1 MAKHYILF
9 FTLLCFSKGFSQNAQ
24 ELIDNLKKELNT
36 NPDAKRTAS
45 IYSDLTWYYSKV
57 STDSALLYGGKAIQ
71 ESVKLTDSTLLAQVY
86 SDIGAVYFM
95 KGDFQNSKKNYL
107 SAYKIRKLRND
118 YRGLAKINNN
128 LANIY
133 EKTEQYKP
141 AMASF
146 LEALNY
152 FESTKDE
159 KNTSITKGNIGLIL
173 LKLKNYPKALQYIND
188 VVMYQEK
195 NNFTDELCVS
205 CLNLGNVYLQMNDT
219 LNALNYY
226 NKSVKACTAVGNQKG
241 ISSGFNNIATIK
253 TQQKKSKD
261 ALTLYEKSKKAREAL
276 NSNLDKANFDFNLAA
291 EYIAEKKY
299 AAAKSLLLST
309 KKVYQEEKF
318 NDKLQVNYNSLIIV
332 YANLKQPD
340 SVGFYV
346 NKLASL
352 NEQLLVDN
360 TVKQTAELETK
371 YQTEK
376 KEKLLQ
382 KSKAEIA
389 TRELEIKNKNTQFL
403 ILGLISLALLII
415 IYLVYRQQRLKN
427 KQQEQEFELKSA
439 ISKIETQNKLQEQRL
454 QISRD
459 LHDNIGS
466 QLTFIISS
474 VDNIKYAFEIQ
485 NSKLDT
491 KLSSIS
497 NFAKSTIVELRDT
510 IWAMNS
516 SEISLEDLQTRIHNF
531 IDKAKEAKEN
541 IQFSFHIEDNLKDEK
556 FSSIEGMNIYR
567 TIQEAINNSIKY
579 AEANRIKIDI
589 KSENEAMI
597 ITIQDDGKG
606 FDSDKIE
613 LGNGTNNMKKRIH
626 DIKGEIEFKT
636 NPKTGTEIIIKVK
649 DKRAV

>member
-9 FTLLCFSKGFSQNAQ
+9 FALLFFSFGSAQNAQ
-24 ELIDNLKKELNT
+24 ELIDNLKKELKN
-36 NPDAKRTAS
+36 NPDAKRTAV

-57 STDSALLYGGKAIQ
+57 STDSALNYGGKAIQ
-71 ESVKLTDSTLLAQVY
+71 ESIKLADSTLQAQVY
-86 SDIGAVYFM
+86 SDIGAVYFI
-95 KGDFQNSKKNYL
+95 KGDFQNSKTNYL
-107 SAYKIRKLRND
+107 KAYKIRKLRND
-118 YRGLAKINNN
+118 TRGLAKINNN

-159 KNTSITKGNIGLIL
+159 KNSSITKGNIGLIL
-173 LKLKNYPKALQYIND
+173 LKLKNYPKALQYISA
-188 VVMYQEK
+188 VVKYQEK
-195 NNFTDELCVS
+195 NNFTEELCVS

-226 NKSVKACTAVGNQKG
+226 NKSVKACTAVGNKKG

-261 ALTLYEKSKKAREAL
+261 ALAFYLKSKEERESL
-276 NSNLDKANFDFNLAA
+276 NSNLDKANFDLNLAK
-291 EYIAEKKY
+291 EFMIAKKFID
-299 AAAKSLLLST
+299 AKKLLLST
-309 KKVYQEEKF
+309 KKVYEKGSL
-318 NDKLQVNYNSLIIV
+318 NDKLQFNYSSLIIV
-332 YANLKQPD
+332 CSNLNQSD
-340 SVGFYV
+340 SVSFYV
-346 NKLASL
+346 NKLAIL
-352 NEQLLVDN
+352 NEQLLINN
-360 TVKQTAELETK
+360 TNKQTAELETK

-389 TRELEIKNKNTQFL
+389 IGDLEIKRKETQFL

-485 NSKLDT
+485 NTKLDT
-491 KLSSIS
+491 KISSIS
-497 NFAKSTIVELRDT
+497 NFAKSTIIELRDT

-531 IDKAKEAKEN
+531 IDKAKEAKEE
-541 IQFSFHIEDNLKDEK
+541 IQFSFQIEDNLKENK

-579 AEANRIKIDI
+579 AEASSIKIDI
-589 KSENEAMI
+589 KSESDAMI
-597 ITIQDDGKG
+597 ITIKDDGKG
-606 FDSDKIE
+606 FDADKIE
-613 LGNGTNNMKKRIH
+613 LGNGINNMKKRIQ
-626 DIKGEIEFKT
+626 DIKGEIEFIT
-636 NPKTGTEIIIKVK
+636 NAKTGTEIIVKVK
-649 DKRAV
+649 DKTA

>member
-9 FTLLCFSKGFSQNAQ
+9 FALLFFSFGSAQNAQ
-24 ELIDNLKKELNT
+24 ELIDNLKKELKN
-36 NPDAKRTAS
+36 NPDAKRTAV

-57 STDSALLYGGKAIQ
+57 STDSALNYGGKAIQ
-71 ESVKLTDSTLLAQVY
+71 ESIKLADSTLQAQVY
-86 SDIGAVYFM
+86 SDIGAVYFI
-95 KGDFQNSKKNYL
+95 KGDFQNSKTNYL
-107 SAYKIRKLRND
+107 KAYKIRKLRND
-118 YRGLAKINNN
+118 TRGLAKINNN

-146 LEALNY
+146 LEALHY

-159 KNTSITKGNIGLIL
+159 KNSSITKGNIGLIL
-173 LKLKNYPKALQYIND
+173 LKLKNYPKALQYISA
-188 VVMYQEK
+188 VVKYQEK
-195 NNFTDELCVS
+195 NNFTEELCVS

-226 NKSVKACTAVGNQKG
+226 NKSVKACTTVGNKKG

-261 ALTLYEKSKKAREAL
+261 ALAFYLKSKEERESL
-276 NSNLDKANFDFNLAA
+276 NSNLDKANFDLNLAK
-291 EYIAEKKY
+291 ECMIAKKFID
-299 AAAKSLLLST
+299 AKKLLLST
-309 KKVYQEEKF
+309 KKVYEKGSL
-318 NDKLQVNYNSLIIV
+318 NDKLQFNYSSLIIV
-332 YANLKQPD
+332 CSNLNQSD
-340 SVGFYV
+340 SVSFYV
-346 NKLASL
+346 NKLAIL
-352 NEQLLVDN
+352 NEQLLINN
-360 TVKQTAELETK
+360 TNKQTAELETK

-389 TRELEIKNKNTQFL
+389 IGEIEIKRKETQFL
-403 ILGLISLALLII
+403 ISGLISLALLII

-485 NSKLDT
+485 NTKLDT
-491 KLSSIS
+491 KISSIS
-497 NFAKSTIVELRDT
+497 NFAKSTIIELRDT

-531 IDKAKEAKEN
+531 IDKAKEAKEE
-541 IQFSFHIEDNLKDEK
+541 IQFSFQIEDNLKENK

-579 AEANRIKIDI
+579 AEASSIKIDI
-589 KSENEAMI
+589 KSESDAMI
-597 ITIQDDGKG
+597 ITIKDDGKG
-606 FDSDKIE
+606 FDADKIE
-613 LGNGTNNMKKRIH
+613 LGNGINNMKKRIQ
-626 DIKGEIEFKT
+626 DIKGEIEFIT
-636 NPKTGTEIIIKVK
+636 NAKTGTEIIVKVK
-649 DKRAV
+649 DKTA